1 MKTVSIVTTMTD
13 PSSRND
19 PWEEALAC
27 YREFADEV
35 IIVGNDWPYEFT
47 WSHIG
52 KTFQEGFKKANGDW
66 VLRMDLDYFLHEK
79 DFKNIKK
86 LFIKYEDYP
95 VISFPQFQFF
105 TEKKYSFRTLI
116 GVAVNKKKFPEVK
129 LNGGGDL
136 CLPTIQNQLLDP
148 FKNPISKFPIY
159 QYDSFFRTK
168 EIISADRA
176 RFARA
181 WNREFGNYGDRGGP
195 SENEAYQAWEKMITD
210 KISNHI
216 YNFDLE
222 KHPKYI
228 REKIKNID
236 KDAFGYN
243 AFGIAYNNP
252 RIRDLLNEAK
262 KIIKIY
268 FSRKKF
274 EFKTL

>member
-1 MKTVSIVTTMTD
+1 M
-13 PSSRND
+13 
-19 PWEEALAC
+19 
-27 YREFADEV
+27 
-35 IIVGNDWPYEFT
+35 
-47 WSHIG
+47 
-52 KTFQEGFKKANGDW
+52 
-66 VLRMDLDYFLHEK
+66 VLLL
-79 DFKNIKK
+79 
-86 LFIKYEDYP
+86 
-95 VISFPQFQFF
+95 
-105 TEKKYSFRTLI
+105 T
-116 GVAVNKKKFPEVK
+116 KKFPEVK

-136 CLPTIQNQLLDP
+136 CLPTFQNRLLDP
-148 FKNPISKFPIY
+148 FKNPISKYPIY

>member
-95 VISFPQFQFF
+95 VISF
-105 TEKKYSFRTLI
+105 
-116 GVAVNKKKFPEVK
+116 
-129 LNGGGDL
+129 LNF
-136 CLPTIQNQLLDP
+136 NFLL
-148 FKNPISKFPIY
+148 K
-159 QYDSFFRTK
+159 
-168 EIISADRA
+168 
-176 RFARA
+176 
-181 WNREFGNYGDRGGP
+181 
-195 SENEAYQAWEKMITD
+195 
-210 KISNHI
+210 
-216 YNFDLE
+216 
-222 KHPKYI
+222 
-228 REKIKNID
+228 KNI
-236 KDAFGYN
+236 A
-243 AFGIAYNNP
+243 
-252 RIRDLLNEAK
+252 LEH
-262 KIIKIY
+262 
-268 FSRKKF
+268 
-274 EFKTL
+274 

>member
-1 MKTVSIVTTMTD
+1 MQIEQGLLGRGIENLETMEIEEVQVKMKLI
-13 PSSRND
+13 R
-19 PWEEALAC
+19 L
-27 YREFADEV
+27 
-35 IIVGNDWPYEFT
+35 
-47 WSHIG
+47 G
-52 KTFQEGFKKANGDW
+52 K
-66 VLRMDLDYFLHEK
+66 
-79 DFKNIKK
+79 
-86 LFIKYEDYP
+86 
-95 VISFPQFQFF
+95 
-105 TEKKYSFRTLI
+105 
-116 GVAVNKKKFPEVK
+116 
-129 LNGGGDL
+129 
-136 CLPTIQNQLLDP
+136 
-148 FKNPISKFPIY
+148 
-159 QYDSFFRTK
+159 
-168 EIISADRA
+168 
-176 RFARA
+176 
-181 WNREFGNYGDRGGP
+181 
-195 SENEAYQAWEKMITD
+195 KMITD